1 MEYFQTHSMRPILD
15 KGTPKKENY
24 RLIFSMNVV
33 TKMKDLYSENYK
45 TLKKETEDDTYK
57 RKDIP
62 CL

>member
-1 MEYFQTHSMRPILD
+1 MRPILD